1 MPFLYNKGGRLPGQK
16 SSTVAEA
23 VSAARTSFPNSGQ
36 PGDAMMPFTQAPG
49 EGVPSIP
56 EPPNPYAPGGS
67 RHVPWMD
74 GPDSRADIGIGRANF
89 PSWSPEV
96 SQGFEPSNP
105 YSWIGIPG
113 GGSFVPPGTEDFLS
127 STDWTSGITPPSA
140 QTFPSASSYIPDP
153 EFGAVNQYS
162 PAPVNTPFV
171 GAGDPLLSDTTN
183 QYDFMAGMNPATGAM
198 APGSAGGSWTPTGY
212 DVMAGMDPAT
222 GPMGYGA
229 NPDPYGPL
237 GDRYVPWQSGSPNE
251 QTDVG
256 IGQPGDV
263 LYDGDYRSPPGSG
276 QEELTSWA
284 DPDAPQLG
292 MNQLGIGGYR
302 TEDGQ
307 VGSTAPETAVA
318 NYEVEQKLTKD
329 LAEQRIA
336 EHEARFGD
344 MKAEEAE
351 RQEEYLEALAKIQ
364 KKQRMFMV
372 LGALSGDP
380 NIARIAGMIA
390 QQDMAVLNKKYEW
403 ASGDRTAQMQ
413 QALMYNSNGE
423 YDPPESRQELYSALS
438 TMGAN
443 STEMDWFDT
452 QFFGVEEVKGQNWYN
467 PQTDDYQWTASGQ
480 SPGAGYL
487 ETGDYKVQ
495 SDADSGTGTKGA
507 QRDEIAA
514 IRSEVDRIEAAYG
527 EDSAQAVKARE
538 YLDLTEKLYGAVEDI
553 TKKDPWMST
562 TLIKAQMDL
571 ILDNHKSIANGSIDW
586 ESVSEEIGE
595 DVANAEDFTKWFK
608 GYVKSINNPVD
619 PELLGIP
626 QGGEN
631 TFTSEADVKAAIK
644 SGKLKKGDSFTLNG
658 EEYEVTEE

>member
-1 MPFLYNKGGRLPGQK
+1 MPFLYKKGGRLPGQK

-105 YSWIGIPG
+105 YSWTGIPG
-113 GGSFVPPGTEDFLS
+113 GGSVVPPGTEDFLT

-162 PAPVNTPFV
+162 PAPVNSPFV
-171 GAGDPLLSDTTN
+171 GAGDPLLADTTT

-198 APGSAGGSWTPTGY
+198 APGSAGAAWTPTGY

-256 IGQPGDV
+256 MGIFPENDDFRGPPDPGGVRRIYEDSEDATRADMGPLANNLERTSVDYDV
-263 LYDGDYRSPPGSG
+263 AREYDK
-276 QEELTSWA
+276 TSKEINQRLA
-284 DPDAPQLG
+284 D
-292 MNQLGIGGYR
+292 
-302 TEDGQ
+302 
-307 VGSTAPETAVA
+307 
-318 NYEVEQKLTKD
+318 
-329 LAEQRIA
+329 QRIA
-336 EHEARFGD
+336 EHEARFGA

-351 RQEEYLEALAKIQ
+351 RQEKYLEDLAKIQ

-380 NIARIAGMIA
+380 NIARMAGMIA

-452 QFFGVEEVKGQNWYN
+452 QFFGSDVQGQNWYN
-467 PQTDDYQWTASGQ
+467 PQTKDYQWTDSGQ

-487 ETGDYKVQ
+487 EIGDYKVQ

-514 IRSEVDRIEAAYG
+514 IRSEVSRIEAAYG